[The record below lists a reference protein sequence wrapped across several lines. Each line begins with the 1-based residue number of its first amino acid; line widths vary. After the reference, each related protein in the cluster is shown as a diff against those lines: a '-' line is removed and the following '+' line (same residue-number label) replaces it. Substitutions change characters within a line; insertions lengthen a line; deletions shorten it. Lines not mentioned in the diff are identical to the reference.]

1 MKKGKNNLYPC
12 VVGKKYKRAYFGKS
26 FYKMKI
32 AKNYFYLKGKNA
44 EKILHDLAIKTFLAD
59 WCYLNP
65 QLPDKKELCDLLV
78 VFDNIAIIWQIKD
91 LKKKIRGESLLLT
104 IE

>member
-1 MKKGKNNLYPC
+1 
-12 VVGKKYKRAYFGKS
+12 
-26 FYKMKI
+26 
-32 AKNYFYLKGKNA
+32 LKGKNS

-91 LKKKIRGESLLLT
+91 LKLNKRGKYNKAEVQKNLRQLSGARR
-104 IE
+104 